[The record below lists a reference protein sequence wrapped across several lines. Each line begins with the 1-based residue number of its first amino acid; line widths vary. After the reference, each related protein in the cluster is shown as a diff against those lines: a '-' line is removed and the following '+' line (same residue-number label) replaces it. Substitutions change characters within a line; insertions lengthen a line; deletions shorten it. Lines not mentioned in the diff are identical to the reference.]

1 MVSSKNLRGTRVQ
14 DVMGRVRLSLFL
26 GGTWTDWDLE
36 EEEVDIVLRAYFSL
50 LRASA
55 AHQEYAARLGRGEL
69 WCSHYN
75 QFHSLP
81 PRG

>member
-1 MVSSKNLRGTRVQ
+1 MVSGKNLRGIRAQ

-36 EEEVDIVLRAYFSL
+36 EEEVDIVLRAYFNL

-55 AHQEYAARLGRGEL
+55 AHQEYAARLG
-69 WCSHYN
+69 
-75 QFHSLP
+75 
-81 PRG
+81 